1 MFWHQDILLLTF
13 LKIFSTKFYSLV
25 VSFIR
30 SSCGLIR
37 ISQSP
42 FYPPF
47 SSCIPLASLMSSRS
61 HFPST
66 HSFIYQFIYPSI
78 YPSIH
83 PSIYQG
89 QKSNTSDNTREKFTN
104 KEIKNDYQLKE
115 KVWNPAHRISI
126 MNEDFKLIQRI
137 VPMIGNAL
145 SACTSFRLILMSYH
159 LLLCPKNHAFNSM
172 VRTDPLY
179 NESSQCDSD
188 GDHLHEI
195 AQERNTSPKNSSD

>member
-37 ISQSP
+37 ISHGQSP
-42 FYPPF
+42 FHPPF
-47 SSCIPLASLMSSRS
+47 SSSIPVASLMSSRS

-66 HSFIYQFIYPSI
+66 HSFIYQFIYLSIYPSI
-78 YPSIH
+78 HPSIKPSIHQSTDPSIH

-89 QKSNTSDNTREKFTN
+89 QKSNTSDNSREKFTN

-115 KVWNPAHRISI
+115 KV
-126 MNEDFKLIQRI
+126 
-137 VPMIGNAL
+137 
-145 SACTSFRLILMSYH
+145 
-159 LLLCPKNHAFNSM
+159 
-172 VRTDPLY
+172 
-179 NESSQCDSD
+179 
-188 GDHLHEI
+188 
-195 AQERNTSPKNSSD
+195 

>member
-1 MFWHQDILLLTF
+1 MFLHQDILLLTF
-13 LKIFSTKFYSLV
+13 LKIISTKLYSLV

-47 SSCIPLASLMSSRS
+47 SSSIPLASLMSSRS

-78 YPSIH
+78 HPSIHQTTHSSIH

-104 KEIKNDYQLKE
+104 KEIKNYYQLKE
-115 KVWNPAHRISI
+115 KV
-126 MNEDFKLIQRI
+126 
-137 VPMIGNAL
+137 
-145 SACTSFRLILMSYH
+145 
-159 LLLCPKNHAFNSM
+159 
-172 VRTDPLY
+172 
-179 NESSQCDSD
+179 
-188 GDHLHEI
+188 
-195 AQERNTSPKNSSD
+195 

>member
-1 MFWHQDILLLTF
+1 MFLHQDILLLTF
-13 LKIFSTKFYSLV
+13 LKIISTKLYSLV

-47 SSCIPLASLMSSRS
+47 SSSIPLASLMSSRS

-145 SACTSFRLILMSYH
+145 SACMSFRLILMSYH
-159 LLLCPKNHAFNSM
+159 LLLCPKNHAF
-172 VRTDPLY
+172 
-179 NESSQCDSD
+179 
-188 GDHLHEI
+188 
-195 AQERNTSPKNSSD
+195 

>member
-1 MFWHQDILLLTF
+1 MFLHQDILLLTF
-13 LKIFSTKFYSLV
+13 LEIISTKLYSLV

-47 SSCIPLASLMSSRS
+47 SSSIPLASLMSSRS

-78 YPSIH
+78 YPSIHPSIHQTTHSSIH

-115 KVWNPAHRISI
+115 KV
-126 MNEDFKLIQRI
+126 
-137 VPMIGNAL
+137 
-145 SACTSFRLILMSYH
+145 
-159 LLLCPKNHAFNSM
+159 
-172 VRTDPLY
+172 
-179 NESSQCDSD
+179 
-188 GDHLHEI
+188 
-195 AQERNTSPKNSSD
+195 

>member
-1 MFWHQDILLLTF
+1 MFLHQDILLLTF
-13 LKIFSTKFYSLV
+13 LKIISTKLYSLV

-47 SSCIPLASLMSSRS
+47 SSSIPLASLMSSRS

-66 HSFIYQFIYPSI
+66 HSFIYQFIYLSIYPSI
-78 YPSIH
+78 HPSIHPPIHPSIHQSTDPSIH

-89 QKSNTSDNTREKFTN
+89 QKSNTSDNSREKFTN

-115 KVWNPAHRISI
+115 KV
-126 MNEDFKLIQRI
+126 
-137 VPMIGNAL
+137 
-145 SACTSFRLILMSYH
+145 
-159 LLLCPKNHAFNSM
+159 
-172 VRTDPLY
+172 
-179 NESSQCDSD
+179 
-188 GDHLHEI
+188 
-195 AQERNTSPKNSSD
+195 